1 MIYAYEPGRA
11 TPVITRRFFFM
22 SHEICVIYSTAPPQ
36 DAPKIARALVDLHLV
51 ACVNVVH
58 VNSYYEWKG
67 EFSSD
72 NEHLLIVKTRKEKAD
87 EVIRAI
93 KNLHPYEVPEIIAL
107 PVIAGHGPYLDWV
120 HEQTRGS

>member
-1 MIYAYEPGRA
+1 
-11 TPVITRRFFFM
+11 M

-58 VNSYYEWKG
+58 VNSYYTWKG
-67 EFSSD
+67 EFSAD
-72 NEHLLIVKTRKEKAD
+72 NEHLLIIKTRKEKAD

-93 KNLHPYEVPEIIAL
+93 KDLHPYEVPEIIAL